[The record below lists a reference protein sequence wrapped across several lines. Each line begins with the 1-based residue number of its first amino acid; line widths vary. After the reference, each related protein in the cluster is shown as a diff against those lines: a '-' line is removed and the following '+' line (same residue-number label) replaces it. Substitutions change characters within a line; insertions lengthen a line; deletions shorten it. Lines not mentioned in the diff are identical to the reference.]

1 MHRCTLY
8 SSAFIFLFPLI
19 AAAAP
24 NEAPAPNADSKF
36 SLTVYSTAD
45 AAAFDPQ
52 DVPQVRQGD
61 PTYRLPGYG
70 VVREVRKVSLNAGDN
85 VLKFADVAA
94 GIDPT
99 SVSFKSLTAPDTTAV
114 VEQNYEYDLATPDKL
129 LE

>member
-1 MHRCTLY
+1 MHRFALC
-8 SSAFIFLFPLI
+8 SAAFVFLLPLI
-19 AAAAP
+19 SSAAP
-24 NEAPAPNADSKF
+24 NEALGANADSKF

-52 DVPQVRQGD
+52 DIPLIRQGD

-85 VLKFADVAA
+85 VLKFADIAA

-99 SVSFKSLTAPDTTAV
+99 SVSFKSLTAPDSTAV
-114 VEQNYEYDLATPDKL
+114 V
-129 LE
+129 